1 MEGENTRGEEGDGR
15 FLRVCVVLN
24 DEKSSALEER
34 VFNLFGE
41 FFIKSLCQW
50 VGGWVC
56 ACVSSAL
63 GGILVRWLEGG
74 REGAI

>member
-24 DEKSSALEER
+24 DEMSSALEER

-41 FFIKSLCQW
+41 FFI
-50 VGGWVC
+50 
-56 ACVSSAL
+56 
-63 GGILVRWLEGG
+63 
-74 REGAI
+74 